1 MIVGFCTSCM
11 NRRWQLEQTLPV
23 NLELLRGTPHFLAV
37 VDYNSGDD
45 LGPLLRAQ
53 DHHRSAGRL
62 LSFRTDEPTSF
73 HMSQAKNTAH
83 RLALRRQ
90 PDILFNLDA
99 DNVLHR
105 DTMTAIADLFSRKR
119 DVYLHNWSGRWG
131 DGTMGRIAMRAED
144 WVRLGGYDEAFLP
157 MSWQDADLMT
167 RCRAAGL
174 DYVHDGSGSGR
185 AVANTIEQKLNA
197 VRLPDGA
204 RDLSP
209 HRALADFTR
218 ANFMLSLRRPIRLRM
233 QDHRRFR
240 GRLDFEDGE
249 VEV

>member
-11 NRRWQLEQTLPV
+11 NRRWQLEQTLPG
-23 NLELLRGTPHFLAV
+23 NLEVLRGTPHFLAV

-45 LGPLLRAQ
+45 IGSLLRAQ
-53 DHHRSAGRL
+53 DQHRRAGRL

-83 RLALRRQ
+83 RLALRRR

-99 DNVLHR
+99 DNFLHR
-105 DTMTAIADLFSRKR
+105 DTLTAIADLFSRKR
-119 DVYLHNWSGRWG
+119 DAYLHNWSGQWG

-185 AVANTIEQKLNA
+185 PVANTIEQKLTA
-197 VRLPDGA
+197 VRLPERA
-204 RDLSP
+204 RDDSP
-209 HRALADFTR
+209 PRALAHFTR
-218 ANFMLSLRRPIRLRM
+218 ANFILSLRRPIRLPM
-233 QDHRRFR
+233 ESQHRFR
-240 GRLDFEDGE
+240 GRLDFGDGD
-249 VEV
+249 VEI